1 MTVATGARRGESP
14 PPPPKAG
21 MEKQHGGASV
31 VFSFGALVAAYLFLN
46 SSLNLLNKYALGH
59 FGFRFPFLLTSLTL
73 NQIIKSAIPVVTCA
87 LAIVVEN
94 RWPCRNEAMSLV
106 TLTLGVMLA
115 VWQGTVSGKPYAIA
129 FCIAATVSNAAMMT
143 FSGKLLSEKL
153 DVVHLTFY
161 TAPVSLAC
169 LAPFCYAY
177 ERHTFALYYLT
188 HQHQAMLM
196 IGITSVNALAY
207 NLVHSLMIKR
217 TSAVTTTVLGEAKI
231 IGLLVLSALLLGEAR
246 ELTATMTAGVLI
258 ATTGFV
264 WYSQTQIVKARGAAQ
279 PLAPVPSSASMRSS
293 SSVRMLKILEEGRDP
308 RTDKAA
314 EAD

>member
-1 MTVATGARRGESP
+1 M
-14 PPPPKAG
+14 
-21 MEKQHGGASV
+21 
-31 VFSFGALVAAYLFLN
+31 
-46 SSLNLLNKYALGH
+46 
-59 FGFRFPFLLTSLTL
+59 
-73 NQIIKSAIPVVTCA
+73 
-87 LAIVVEN
+87 
-94 RWPCRNEAMSLV
+94 
-106 TLTLGVMLA
+106 
-115 VWQGTVSGKPYAIA
+115 
-129 FCIAATVSNAAMMT
+129 
-143 FSGKLLSEKL
+143 
-153 DVVHLTFY
+153 HLTFY